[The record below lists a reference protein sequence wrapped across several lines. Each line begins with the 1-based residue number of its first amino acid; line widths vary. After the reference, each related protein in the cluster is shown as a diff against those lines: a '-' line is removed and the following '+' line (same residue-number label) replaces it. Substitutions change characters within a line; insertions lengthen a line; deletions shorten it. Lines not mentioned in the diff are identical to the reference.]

1 MGGGSEKFTILKKQ
15 RQLRCDCYWFKTGSQ
30 SSHPVQ
36 SNRKSSTKIPTHSN
50 PWLDPIHVHLWYTQL
65 NKLKQFNISN
75 TASCPDSTWPL
86 TTVGQESGWAYPT
99 SAYGSSS
106 QYRNFYAAWRRPNEA
121 IRSYYETFLVRP
133 HLAVHAVC
141 WSVCPVK
148 INSFIHFYSD
158 HTLQLSINQSI
169 KNSTPINY
177 EQVRFTI

>member
-75 TASCPDSTWPL
+75 TASCPDSTWPRGL
-86 TTVGQESGWAYPT
+86 LRQWARNRGGLILRRRTAAAANIAIFTPPGDDRT
-99 SAYGSSS
+99 KLSALIM
-106 QYRNFYAAWRRPNEA
+106 RR
-121 IRSYYETFLVRP
+121 S
-133 HLAVHAVC
+133 
-141 WSVCPVK
+141 
-148 INSFIHFYSD
+148 
-158 HTLQLSINQSI
+158 
-169 KNSTPINY
+169 
-177 EQVRFTI
+177 